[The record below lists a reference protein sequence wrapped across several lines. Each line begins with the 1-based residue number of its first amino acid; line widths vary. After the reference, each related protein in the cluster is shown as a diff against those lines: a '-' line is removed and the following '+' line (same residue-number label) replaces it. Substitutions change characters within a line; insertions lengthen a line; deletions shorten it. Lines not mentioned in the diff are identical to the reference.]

1 MIEINNEYQNN
12 GITPKLCDLLKK
24 FAEKIIDNDNKDIFW
39 NDSAKNLIQILILCN
54 LNDKKEVSI
63 TNLVENSQEIEK
75 TKNMIEKNIEE
86 LKKVPELKEILIGE
100 MIISYEKTYV
110 SVMEIIHNNLIKYN

>member
-12 GITPKLCDLLKK
+12 GITSKLCDLLKK